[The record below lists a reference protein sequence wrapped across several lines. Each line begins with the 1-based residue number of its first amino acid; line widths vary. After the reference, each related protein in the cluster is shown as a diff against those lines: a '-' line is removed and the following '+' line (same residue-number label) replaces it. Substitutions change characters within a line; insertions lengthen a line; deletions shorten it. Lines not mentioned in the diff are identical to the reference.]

1 MKKDMILETN
11 NLVNSFDD
19 LKENK
24 EVCKSALKHTI
35 LVNEVN
41 NVIKTKIIESRDVK
55 SIGLNDKQ
63 FKAIINLYMQITEEV
78 MTLKQINYLKTITRK
93 QASEVIAIL
102 NSYKRNININSE
114 GVTMLKQRKEN
125 LLLQVESYKKDL
137 RNILSKEVKNLK
149 TEEKLIEVYT
159 KYFNEIAKDVLK
171 YEKTDKEYAE
181 DLMCYAENK
190 LDLIKSVKDYD
201 LEKYIVISLGLVT
214 GDTVAKDGIFTLN
227 Y

>member
-1 MKKDMILETN
+1 MKKDMIVEMNSLVN
-11 NLVNSFDD
+11 NLSD

-24 EVCKSALKHTI
+24 EVCKSALRHTI

-41 NVIKTKIIESRDVK
+41 NVIKTKLVESRDIK
-55 SIGLNDKQ
+55 AIGLNDKQ

-93 QASEVIAIL
+93 QASEVIVVL
-102 NSYKRNININSE
+102 NSYKRNININSG

-159 KYFNEIAKDVLK
+159 KYFNEIAKDVIK
-171 YEKTDKEYAE
+171 YEKTEKEYAE

>member
-1 MKKDMILETN
+1 MKKDMIIEMNSLVN
-11 NLVNSFDD
+11 NLSD

-24 EVCKSALKHTI
+24 EVCKSDLKHDI
-35 LVNEVN
+35 LVNKVN
-41 NVIKTKIIESRDVK
+41 NVIKTKLIETKNVK
-55 SIGLNDKQ
+55 AIGLNDKQ
-63 FKAIINLYMQITEEV
+63 FKAIINLYMTITEEV

-93 QASEVIAIL
+93 QASEVITIL
-102 NSYKRNININSE
+102 NNYKRNININSE

-171 YEKTDKEYAE
+171 YEKTEKEYAE
-181 DLMCYAENK
+181 DLMCYAENE

-214 GDTVAKDGIFTLN
+214 GDTVAKDGSFTFI

>member
-1 MKKDMILETN
+1 MKKDMIIEMNSLVN
-11 NLVNSFDD
+11 NLSD
-19 LKENK
+19 LKKNK
-24 EVCKSALKHTI
+24 EVCKSDLKHDI
-35 LVNEVN
+35 LVNKVN
-41 NVIKTKIIESRDVK
+41 NVIKTKLIETKNVK
-55 SIGLNDKQ
+55 AIGLNDKQ
-63 FKAIINLYMQITEEV
+63 FKAIINLYMTITEEV

-93 QASEVIAIL
+93 QASEVITIL
-102 NSYKRNININSE
+102 NNYKRNININSE
-114 GVTMLKQRKEN
+114 GVTMLEQRKEN

-171 YEKTDKEYAE
+171 YEKTEKEYAE
-181 DLMCYAENK
+181 DLMCYAENE

-214 GDTVAKDGIFTLN
+214 GDTVAKDGSFTFI